1 MRGKK
6 EMKTPVHYLI
16 ASDSI
21 MIKTKHQK
29 TKPIYVGEKY
39 RNRQGSKVQVESKQ
53 VTTCLKL

>member
-1 MRGKK
+1 
-6 EMKTPVHYLI
+6 MKTPVHYLI